1 MAEIRN
7 NVKGTRDILPNES
20 EGFIRIESVLR
31 TIANLYNYH
40 ELRTPVLEYSDV
52 FSRGVGEGSDI
63 VRKEMYT
70 FLDKADR
77 SVTMRPEFTAGIIRS
92 IIQNKLYATNE
103 LPLKILYCGPAF
115 RYERPQLGRYRQFTQ
130 FGIESVGSDNIYND
144 FEVISMAYSMLY
156 SLGLTNI
163 KVKIN
168 SLGDS
173 ESRNSYREA
182 LKAYFL
188 PHLGNMCPDCKQR
201 YELNPLRILD
211 CKVPEDHEL
220 AKGAPKIND
229 YLSESSRAKFDELLK
244 ALNAA
249 NIPYEVDDQ
258 LVRGL
263 DYYSEV
269 VFEFDYTSKAGKN
282 YGALGGG
289 GHYSNLMQE
298 LGGPDL
304 PGVGFS
310 LGIERLYDVLKDDGL
325 MNDDNLSLDVYVM
338 PLGKEVSSYA
348 LNIANKLRLAGYST
362 DYCFDDVKL
371 GNMFKRASKKN
382 AKYAI
387 IIGENE
393 YNNHKLVVKD
403 LRKEEQVEIE
413 EDNIVCYFDA
423 IFNQEGCCCKS
434 NGECCSDED
443 CK

>member
-1 MAEIRN
+1 MPEAKN
-7 NVKGTRDILPNES
+7 NVKGTRDILPNETG
-20 EGFIRIESVLR
+20 GFIRIESVLR
-31 TIANLYNYH
+31 TIASLYSYH

-52 FSRGVGEGSDI
+52 FARGVGEGSDI

-70 FLDKADR
+70 FLDKGDR

-92 IIQNKLYATNE
+92 VIQNKLYATNE
-103 LPLKILYCGPAF
+103 LPLKIFYCGPAF

-130 FGIESVGSDNIYND
+130 FGVESVGHNSVLND

-156 SLGLTNI
+156 SLGLTNV

-168 SLGDS
+168 SLGDN
-173 ESRNSYREA
+173 ETRTKYRDA
-182 LKAYFL
+182 LKGYFL
-188 PHLGNMCPDCKQR
+188 PHLDNMCPDCKQR
-201 YELNPLRILD
+201 YEINPLRILD
-211 CKVPEDHEL
+211 CKVPEDHVL
-220 AKGAPKIND
+220 ALGAPKIND
-229 YLSESSRAKFDELLK
+229 FLSETSKERFEALK
-244 ALNAA
+244 SALDDAA
-249 NIPYEVDDQ
+249 IPYEVDDQ

-269 VFEFDYTSKAGKN
+269 VFEFDYTSLKGKN

-289 GHYSNLMQE
+289 GHYSNLMKE

-310 LGIERLYDVLKDDGL
+310 FGIERLYDVLKDDEL
-325 MNDDNLSLDVYVM
+325 IKEDDDTLDIYMM
-338 PLGKEVSSYA
+338 PLGNEVRLYA
-348 LNIANKLRLAGYST
+348 LEIANKLRLAGYSV

-371 GNMFKRASKKN
+371 GNMFKRASKKR
-382 AKYAI
+382 AKFAV

-403 LRKEEQVEIE
+403 LAKEEQNEIE

-423 IFNQEGCCCKS
+423 IFNQECK
-434 NGECCSDED
+434 CKCSDD
-443 CK
+443 CCTGEECK

>member
-1 MAEIRN
+1 MEIKG
-7 NVKGTRDILPNES
+7 NVKGTRDILMNES
-20 EGFIRIESVLR
+20 EGFIRIESLLR

-40 ELRTPVLEYSDV
+40 ELRTPVLEYSEV

-70 FLDKADR
+70 FLDKGDR

-92 IIQNKLYATNE
+92 VIQNKLYATNE

-130 FGIESVGSDNIYND
+130 FGVESVGHDSVLND
-144 FEVISMAYSMLY
+144 FEVISMAYSMIY
-156 SLGLTNI
+156 SLGLTNVKI
-163 KVKIN
+163 KIN
-168 SLGDS
+168 SLGDN
-173 ESRNSYREA
+173 ESRNNYREA

-188 PHLGNMCPDCKQR
+188 PHLDKMCPDCKQR

-220 AKGAPKIND
+220 ALGAPKICD
-229 YLSESSRAKFDELLK
+229 YLSESSKERFNTLLK
-244 ALNAA
+244 ALDNAS
-249 NIPYEVDDQ
+249 IPYVIDDQ

-289 GHYSNLMQE
+289 GHYSSLMKE

-310 LGIERLYDVLKDDGL
+310 MGIERLYDVLKDDEIIK
-325 MNDDNLSLDVYVM
+325 DDNLSLDIYMM
-338 PLGKEVSSYA
+338 PLGKEVGSYA

-382 AKYAI
+382 AKFAI

-393 YNNHKLVVKD
+393 VASHKLVVKD

-413 EDNIVCYFDA
+413 EDNIVSYFDA
-423 IFNQEGCCCKS
+423 IFNQEECCYKSNNECCC
-434 NGECCSDED
+434 NDEC
-443 CK
+443 K

>member
-1 MAEIRN
+1 MEIKN
-7 NVKGTRDILPNES
+7 NVKGTRDILPNET
-20 EGFIRIESVLR
+20 EGFLRIESLLR
-31 TIANLYNYH
+31 TIASLYNYH

-70 FLDKADR
+70 FLDKAER

-92 IIQNKLYATNE
+92 VIQNKLYATNE
-103 LPLKILYCGPAF
+103 LPLKLYYVGPAF

-130 FGIESVGSDNIYND
+130 FGVESVGHPSVYND

-156 SLGLTNI
+156 SLGLTNV

-168 SLGDS
+168 CLGDI
-173 ESRNSYREA
+173 ETRNKYREA

-188 PHLGNMCPDCKQR
+188 PHLDNMCADCKQR
-201 YELNPLRILD
+201 YEINPLRILD
-211 CKVPEDHEL
+211 CKVIEDHEL
-220 AKGAPKIND
+220 AKKAPKVND
-229 YLSESSRAKFDELLK
+229 YLSESSKSRYEELLNLLK
-244 ALNAA
+244 DND
-249 NIPYEVDDQ
+249 IPFEQDDQ

-289 GHYSNLMQE
+289 GHYSILMKE

-310 LGIERLYDVLKDDGL
+310 FGIERLYDVLKDDEIL
-325 MNDDNLSLDVYVM
+325 SSDLSSLDIYVM
-338 PLGKEVSSYA
+338 PLGKEVNSYA
-348 LNIANKLRLAGYST
+348 LGIANKLRMNGYSV

-371 GNMFKRASKKN
+371 GNMFKRATKKN
-382 AKYAI
+382 AKFAL

-393 YNNHKLVVKD
+393 LANHKVIVKD
-403 LRKEEQVEIE
+403 LAKEEQNEI
-413 EDNIVCYFDA
+413 DTDDIVNYFDA
-423 IFNQEGCCCKS
+423 LFNQEECKCK
-434 NGECCSDED
+434 NGGECCKDNE